1 MPPGQKLARTL
12 SPWPLLRLPQDAALL
27 VATALLIAVL
37 ACQTVEE
44 LHSRAEQGNAA
55 AQYNLGVMYDNGEG
69 VPQDYAEAAKSYR
82 LAAEQGEAW

>member
-12 SPWPLLRLPQDAALL
+12 SPWPLLRLPQHAALL

-37 ACQTVEE
+37 AGRTVEE

-69 VPQDYAEAAKSYR
+69 VPQDYAEAAKWYR